1 MKITKIQ
8 LAENKYYYQ
17 NKKNNKTNTTQT
29 IPMQMNAYQDFNIN
43 FRGRT
48 PENFYEQEFNVRHMP
63 ERMKKYLQ
71 ENYEVRKH
79 IPPEQIMNES
89 FKYLEVT
96 ENFDEVKDIY
106 PEFSNLHDA
115 NLKGRTGILADIKL
129 SRELS
134 DTPLFKDGS
143 DNLGIYL
150 LRKIYLEGKTIK
162 EINKDFYE
170 KDLNPEYKGAITQPI
185 TYGTTSAYGI
195 QYPKTDF
202 WNSFIATRDEYK
214 KFFVDLPKQ
223 NKSQLKQ
230 ELVKKQHTT
239 EPEKKY
245 TRKYAL
251 KKYQKQLLKDDIKKS
266 KGDVEQLEKA
276 IRRRFTKD
284 DPEAAFIVKYLS
296 PIMTIAADRIHLS
309 EEEKFFAETNKTNE
323 NFFARFWKAKPEL
336 LEQYSTAIT
345 DTIELFEETYESGGM
360 IPINSEYQ
368 VIKEGVEN
376 TKPIDFVPQRFVE
389 LLDYTQTIVPTRL
402 QKYAEHEK
410 LQSKWDEHFKWRYG
424 EIEETAPAIIK
435 KNATEL
441 LKEVA
446 QDNNAQVYMLK
457 GVNGNEVAITGNLDE
472 FLGDYLRKE
481 YFGFP
486 PKFVNML
493 INFTLKHPMM
503 TENAKLSI
511 ATRNIADK
519 IDDERIL
526 EKPAL
531 DSINNFIKTELE
543 LETAA
548 GSMAALD
555 VFASYSASPEKVYR
569 TLYPRCK
576 EADSNEYSIQLL
588 KHRED
593 AKVNEELNRLYDIYR
608 KPPTQSELNKI
619 KLKIV
624 SFIRDFDRSCIK
636 SPESAIYGM
645 HGLASNIEQIQ
656 GLLKNNKQMVP
667 KMNNLISKIICDYKV
682 FYSKSLL
689 FGQENKAQYKAKAEI
704 ISSNVINIL
713 ISKAHQ
719 LK

>member
-185 TYGTTSAYGI
+185 TYSTTSAYGI

-266 KGDVEQLEKA
+266 KGDVDQLKKA

-309 EEEKFFAETNKTNE
+309 EEEKLFAETNKTNE

-360 IPINSEYQ
+360 IPVNSEYQ

-410 LQSKWDEHFKWRYG
+410 LQNKWDEHFKWRYG

-588 KHRED
+588 KHSED

-713 ISKAHQ
+713 INKAHQ
-719 LK
+719 L

>member
-185 TYGTTSAYGI
+185 TYSTTSAYGI

-266 KGDVEQLEKA
+266 KGDVDQLEKA

-309 EEEKFFAETNKTNE
+309 EEEKLFAETNKTNE

-360 IPINSEYQ
+360 IPVNSEYQ

-410 LQSKWDEHFKWRYG
+410 LQNKWDEHFKWRYG

-588 KHRED
+588 KHSED

-713 ISKAHQ
+713 INKAHQ
-719 LK
+719 L

>member
-223 NKSQLKQ
+223 NKSQLKK

-309 EEEKFFAETNKTNE
+309 EEEKLFAETNKTNE

-360 IPINSEYQ
+360 IPVNSEYQ

-410 LQSKWDEHFKWRYG
+410 LQMDWDEHFKWRYG

-555 VFASYSASPEKVYR
+555 VFASYSDSPEKVYR

-588 KHRED
+588 KHSED

-713 ISKAHQ
+713 INKAHQ
-719 LK
+719 L

>member
-185 TYGTTSAYGI
+185 TYSTTSAYGI

-266 KGDVEQLEKA
+266 KGDVDQLEKA

-309 EEEKFFAETNKTNE
+309 EEEKLFAETNKTNE

-360 IPINSEYQ
+360 IPVNSEYQ

-588 KHRED
+588 KHSED

-713 ISKAHQ
+713 INKAHQ
-719 LK
+719 L

>member
-223 NKSQLKQ
+223 NKSQLKK

-309 EEEKFFAETNKTNE
+309 EEEKLFAETNKTNE

-667 KMNNLISKIICDYKV
+667 KMNNLISKIIYDYKV

-713 ISKAHQ
+713 INKAHQ
-719 LK
+719 L

>member
-106 PEFSNLHDA
+106 LEFSNLHDA

-713 ISKAHQ
+713 INKAHQ
-719 LK
+719 L

>member
-223 NKSQLKQ
+223 NKSQLKK

-284 DPEAAFIVKYLS
+284 DSEAAFIVKYLS

-309 EEEKFFAETNKTNE
+309 EEEKLFAETNKTNE

-360 IPINSEYQ
+360 IPVNSEYQ

-410 LQSKWDEHFKWRYG
+410 LQMDWDEHFKWRYG

-588 KHRED
+588 KHSED

-624 SFIRDFDRSCIK
+624 SFIRDFDRNWIK

-656 GLLKNNKQMVP
+656 GLLKNNKQIAP

-682 FYSKSLL
+682 FYTKSLL
-689 FGQENKAQYKAKAEI
+689 FGQENKAQYRAKTEM

>member
-185 TYGTTSAYGI
+185 TYSTTSAYGI

-266 KGDVEQLEKA
+266 KGDVDQLEKA

-309 EEEKFFAETNKTNE
+309 EEEKLFAETNKTNE

-360 IPINSEYQ
+360 IPVNSEYQ

-410 LQSKWDEHFKWRYG
+410 LQNKWDEHFKWRYG

-503 TENAKLSI
+503 TEHAKLSI

-555 VFASYSASPEKVYR
+555 VFASYSDSPEKVYR

-713 ISKAHQ
+713 INKAHQ
-719 LK
+719 L

>member
-309 EEEKFFAETNKTNE
+309 EEEKLFAETNKTNE

>member
-106 PEFSNLHDA
+106 PEFNNLHDA

-129 SRELS
+129 SHELS

-185 TYGTTSAYGI
+185 TYSTTSAYGI

-266 KGDVEQLEKA
+266 KGDVDQLKKA

-309 EEEKFFAETNKTNE
+309 EEEKLFAETNKTNE

-360 IPINSEYQ
+360 IPVNSEYQ

-555 VFASYSASPEKVYR
+555 VFASYSDSPEKVYR

-713 ISKAHQ
+713 INKAHQ
-719 LK
+719 L

>member
-223 NKSQLKQ
+223 NKSQLKK

-309 EEEKFFAETNKTNE
+309 EEEKLFAETNKTNE

-360 IPINSEYQ
+360 IPVNSEYQ

-410 LQSKWDEHFKWRYG
+410 LQNKWDEHFKWRYG

-555 VFASYSASPEKVYR
+555 VFASYSDSPEKVYR

-713 ISKAHQ
+713 INKAHQ
-719 LK
+719 L

>member
-185 TYGTTSAYGI
+185 TYSTTSAYGI

-230 ELVKKQHTT
+230 ELVKKQLEEKEEEETRKKEKEQQEKKDKEAQKPKSKEKKDKKEKEDNNT
-239 EPEKKY
+239 GEEPEG
-245 TRKYAL
+245 
-251 KKYQKQLLKDDIKKS
+251 S
-266 KGDVEQLEKA
+266 
-276 IRRRFTKD
+276 
-284 DPEAAFIVKYLS
+284 
-296 PIMTIAADRIHLS
+296 
-309 EEEKFFAETNKTNE
+309 
-323 NFFARFWKAKPEL
+323 
-336 LEQYSTAIT
+336 
-345 DTIELFEETYESGGM
+345 
-360 IPINSEYQ
+360 
-368 VIKEGVEN
+368 
-376 TKPIDFVPQRFVE
+376 
-389 LLDYTQTIVPTRL
+389 
-402 QKYAEHEK
+402 
-410 LQSKWDEHFKWRYG
+410 
-424 EIEETAPAIIK
+424 
-435 KNATEL
+435 NA
-441 LKEVA
+441 
-446 QDNNAQVYMLK
+446 
-457 GVNGNEVAITGNLDE
+457 
-472 FLGDYLRKE
+472 
-481 YFGFP
+481 
-486 PKFVNML
+486 
-493 INFTLKHPMM
+493 
-503 TENAKLSI
+503 
-511 ATRNIADK
+511 
-519 IDDERIL
+519 
-526 EKPAL
+526 
-531 DSINNFIKTELE
+531 
-543 LETAA
+543 
-548 GSMAALD
+548 
-555 VFASYSASPEKVYR
+555 
-569 TLYPRCK
+569 
-576 EADSNEYSIQLL
+576 
-588 KHRED
+588 
-593 AKVNEELNRLYDIYR
+593 
-608 KPPTQSELNKI
+608 
-619 KLKIV
+619 
-624 SFIRDFDRSCIK
+624 
-636 SPESAIYGM
+636 
-645 HGLASNIEQIQ
+645 
-656 GLLKNNKQMVP
+656 
-667 KMNNLISKIICDYKV
+667 
-682 FYSKSLL
+682 
-689 FGQENKAQYKAKAEI
+689 
-704 ISSNVINIL
+704 
-713 ISKAHQ
+713 
-719 LK
+719 

>member
-376 TKPIDFVPQRFVE
+376 TKPIDSVPQRFVE

-713 ISKAHQ
+713 INKAHQ
-719 LK
+719 L

>member
-223 NKSQLKQ
+223 NKSQLKK

-309 EEEKFFAETNKTNE
+309 EEEKLFAETNKTNE

-360 IPINSEYQ
+360 IPVNSEYQ

-446 QDNNAQVYMLK
+446 QDNNVQVYMLK

-656 GLLKNNKQMVP
+656 GLLKNNKQMVS

-713 ISKAHQ
+713 INKAHQ
-719 LK
+719 L

>member
-17 NKKNNKTNTTQT
+17 NKKNNKTNTTRT

-223 NKSQLKQ
+223 NKSQLKK

-309 EEEKFFAETNKTNE
+309 EEEKLFAETNKDSE

-588 KHRED
+588 KHSED

-713 ISKAHQ
+713 INKAHQ
-719 LK
+719 L

>member
-223 NKSQLKQ
+223 NKSQLKK

-309 EEEKFFAETNKTNE
+309 EEEKLFAETNKTNE

-360 IPINSEYQ
+360 IPVNSEYQ

-410 LQSKWDEHFKWRYG
+410 LQMDWDEHFKWRYG

-713 ISKAHQ
+713 INKAHQ
-719 LK
+719 L

>member
-17 NKKNNKTNTTQT
+17 NKKNNKKNTTQT

-713 ISKAHQ
+713 INKAHQ
-719 LK
+719 L

>member
-223 NKSQLKQ
+223 NKSQLKK

-266 KGDVEQLEKA
+266 KGDVDQLKKA

-309 EEEKFFAETNKTNE
+309 EEEKLFAETNKTNE

-360 IPINSEYQ
+360 IPVNSEYQ

-410 LQSKWDEHFKWRYG
+410 LQNKWDEHFKWRYG

-555 VFASYSASPEKVYR
+555 VFASYSDSPEKVYR

-713 ISKAHQ
+713 INKAHQ
-719 LK
+719 L

>member
-71 ENYEVRKH
+71 ENYEGRQP
-79 IPPEQIMNES
+79 IPPAQIMNES

-309 EEEKFFAETNKTNE
+309 EEEKLFAETNKDSE

-689 FGQENKAQYKAKAEI
+689 FGQENKAQYKEKAEI

-713 ISKAHQ
+713 INKAHQ
-719 LK
+719 L

>member
-29 IPMQMNAYQDFNIN
+29 IPMQMNAYQDFRIN

-223 NKSQLKQ
+223 NKSQLKK

-309 EEEKFFAETNKTNE
+309 EEEKLFAETNKDSE

-713 ISKAHQ
+713 INKAHQ
-719 LK
+719 L

>member
-71 ENYEVRKH
+71 ENYEIRKH

-223 NKSQLKQ
+223 NKSQLKK

-309 EEEKFFAETNKTNE
+309 EEEKLFAETNKTNE

-713 ISKAHQ
+713 INKAHQ
-719 LK
+719 L

>member
-266 KGDVEQLEKA
+266 KGDVDQLEKA

-309 EEEKFFAETNKTNE
+309 EEEKLFAETNKTNE

-360 IPINSEYQ
+360 IPVNSEYQ

-410 LQSKWDEHFKWRYG
+410 LQNKWDEHFKWRYG

-555 VFASYSASPEKVYR
+555 VFASYSDSPEKVYR

-713 ISKAHQ
+713 INKAHQ
-719 LK
+719 L

>member
-185 TYGTTSAYGI
+185 TYSTTSAYGI

-266 KGDVEQLEKA
+266 KGDVDQLKKA

-309 EEEKFFAETNKTNE
+309 EEEKLFAETNKTNE

-360 IPINSEYQ
+360 IPVNSEYQ

-410 LQSKWDEHFKWRYG
+410 LQNKWDEHFKWRYG

-555 VFASYSASPEKVYR
+555 VFASYSDSPEKVYR

-713 ISKAHQ
+713 INKAHQ
-719 LK
+719 L

>member
-223 NKSQLKQ
+223 NKSQLKK

-309 EEEKFFAETNKTNE
+309 EEEKLFAETNKDSE

-402 QKYAEHEK
+402 QKYAEPEK

-713 ISKAHQ
+713 INKAHQ
-719 LK
+719 L

>member
-309 EEEKFFAETNKTNE
+309 EEEKLFAETNKDSE

-588 KHRED
+588 KHSED

-689 FGQENKAQYKAKAEI
+689 FGQQNKAQYKAKAEI

-713 ISKAHQ
+713 INKAHQ
-719 LK
+719 L

>member
-8 LAENKYYYQ
+8 LAENKYFYQ
-17 NKKNNKTNTTQT
+17 KKQNNKTNTTQT
-29 IPMQMNAYQDFNIN
+29 IPMQMNAYQDFRIN

-48 PENFYEQEFNVRHMP
+48 PENFYAQEFNVRHMP
-63 ERMKKYLQ
+63 ERMKEYLNQ
-71 ENYEVRKH
+71 DYETRKH
-79 IPPEQIMNES
+79 IPPQQIMSES

-223 NKSQLKQ
+223 NKSQLKK

-309 EEEKFFAETNKTNE
+309 EEEKLFAETNKDSE

-555 VFASYSASPEKVYR
+555 VFASYSDSPEKVYR

-713 ISKAHQ
+713 INKAHQ
-719 LK
+719 L

>member
-79 IPPEQIMNES
+79 IPPEQIMKES

-223 NKSQLKQ
+223 NKSQLKK

-309 EEEKFFAETNKTNE
+309 EEEKLFAETNKTNE

-713 ISKAHQ
+713 INKAHQ
-719 LK
+719 L

>member
-309 EEEKFFAETNKTNE
+309 EEEKLFAETNKTNE

-713 ISKAHQ
+713 INKAHQ
-719 LK
+719 L

>member
-309 EEEKFFAETNKTNE
+309 EEEKLFAETNKDSE

-713 ISKAHQ
+713 INKAHQ
-719 LK
+719 L

>member
-223 NKSQLKQ
+223 NKSQLKK

-309 EEEKFFAETNKTNE
+309 EEEKLFAETNKDSE

-345 DTIELFEETYESGGM
+345 DTIELFEETYESGGT
-360 IPINSEYQ
+360 IPVNSEYQ
-368 VIKEGVEN
+368 VIREGIEN

-555 VFASYSASPEKVYR
+555 VFASYSDSPEKVYR

-588 KHRED
+588 KHSED

-713 ISKAHQ
+713 INKAHQ
-719 LK
+719 L

>member
-185 TYGTTSAYGI
+185 TYSTTSAYGI

-266 KGDVEQLEKA
+266 KGDVDQLEKA

-309 EEEKFFAETNKTNE
+309 EEEKLFAETNKTNE

-360 IPINSEYQ
+360 IPVNSEYQ

-410 LQSKWDEHFKWRYG
+410 LQNKWDEHFKWRYG

-713 ISKAHQ
+713 INKAHQ
-719 LK
+719 L

>member
-185 TYGTTSAYGI
+185 TYSTTSAYGI

-223 NKSQLKQ
+223 NKSQLKK

-309 EEEKFFAETNKTNE
+309 EEEKLFAETNKDSE

-555 VFASYSASPEKVYR
+555 VFASYSDSPEKVYR

-689 FGQENKAQYKAKAEI
+689 FGQQNKAQYKAKAEI

-713 ISKAHQ
+713 INKAHQ
-719 LK
+719 L

>member
-223 NKSQLKQ
+223 NKSQLKK

-360 IPINSEYQ
+360 IPVNSEYQ

-713 ISKAHQ
+713 INKAHQ
-719 LK
+719 L

>member
-134 DTPLFKDGS
+134 DPPLFKDGS

-223 NKSQLKQ
+223 NKSQLKK

-309 EEEKFFAETNKTNE
+309 EEEKLFAETNKDSE

-555 VFASYSASPEKVYR
+555 VFASYSDSPEKVYR

-689 FGQENKAQYKAKAEI
+689 FGQQNKAQYKAKAEI

-713 ISKAHQ
+713 INKAHQ
-719 LK
+719 L

>member
-185 TYGTTSAYGI
+185 TYSTTSAYGI

-266 KGDVEQLEKA
+266 KGDVDQLEKA

-309 EEEKFFAETNKTNE
+309 EEEKLFAETNKTNE

-713 ISKAHQ
+713 INKAHQ
-719 LK
+719 L

>member
-185 TYGTTSAYGI
+185 TYSTTSAYGI

-266 KGDVEQLEKA
+266 KGDVDQLEKA

-309 EEEKFFAETNKTNE
+309 EEEKLFAETNKTNE

-360 IPINSEYQ
+360 IPVNSEYQ

-555 VFASYSASPEKVYR
+555 VFASYSDSPEKVYR

-624 SFIRDFDRSCIK
+624 SFIRDFDRSYIK

-713 ISKAHQ
+713 INKAHQ
-719 LK
+719 L

>member
-223 NKSQLKQ
+223 NKSQLKK

-309 EEEKFFAETNKTNE
+309 EEEKLFAETNKDSE

-555 VFASYSASPEKVYR
+555 VFASYSDSPEKVYR

-656 GLLKNNKQMVP
+656 GLLKNNKQMVS

-713 ISKAHQ
+713 INKAHQ
-719 LK
+719 L

>member
-223 NKSQLKQ
+223 NKSQLKK

-309 EEEKFFAETNKTNE
+309 EEEKLFAETNKDSE

-656 GLLKNNKQMVP
+656 GLLKNNKQMVS

-713 ISKAHQ
+713 INKAHQ
-719 LK
+719 L

>member
-89 FKYLEVT
+89 FKYLEAAD
-96 ENFDEVKDIY
+96 NFSDVKSIY

-223 NKSQLKQ
+223 NKSQLKK

-713 ISKAHQ
+713 INKAHQ
-719 LK
+719 L

>member
-223 NKSQLKQ
+223 NKSQLKK

-360 IPINSEYQ
+360 IPVNSEYQ

-410 LQSKWDEHFKWRYG
+410 LQNKWDEHFKWRYG

-555 VFASYSASPEKVYR
+555 VFASYSDSPEKVYR

-713 ISKAHQ
+713 INKAHQ
-719 LK
+719 L